1 MQNNQAIPFNKDN
14 FKQIFSVKFL
24 LVITISVPS
33 AIVADYFNLPLAWFL
48 GPMLVTSVGALM
60 GLKIIIPRIVLSSI
74 LILLGLYIGN
84 YIDKNLFSQIHEWV
98 FTSLIMLAYIIISI
112 FIVSIYLQKF
122 SKYERKTSIF
132 SAAPGALGPLMILA
146 EDQKTDLSHV
156 ATSHFCLLYT
166 SDAADD

>member
-24 LVITISVPS
+24 LVITISVPG

-84 YIDKNLFSQIHEWV
+84 YIDKDLFSQIHEWI
-98 FTSLIMLAYIIISI
+98 FTSLIMLAYIILSI

-132 SAAPGALGPLMILA
+132 SAAPGALGPLM
-146 EDQKTDLSHV
+146 TVS
-156 ATSHFCLLYT
+156 YT
-166 SDAADD
+166 HLTLPTRRGV

>member
-60 GLKIIIPRIVLSSI
+60 GLKIIDDDSNDLNTNET
-74 LILLGLYIGN
+74 G
-84 YIDKNLFSQIHEWV
+84 EV
-98 FTSLIMLAYIIISI
+98 F
-112 FIVSIYLQKF
+112 
-122 SKYERKTSIF
+122 
-132 SAAPGALGPLMILA
+132 
-146 EDQKTDLSHV
+146 
-156 ATSHFCLLYT
+156 LLYQFI
-166 SDAADD
+166 

>member
-33 AIVADYFNLPLAWFL
+33 AIVTDYFNLPLAWFL

-84 YIDKNLFSQIHEWV
+84 YIDKDLFSQIHEWI
-98 FTSLIMLAYIIISI
+98 FTSLIMLAYII
-112 FIVSIYLQKF
+112 
-122 SKYERKTSIF
+122 
-132 SAAPGALGPLMILA
+132 
-146 EDQKTDLSHV
+146 LSLSLIHI
-156 ATSHFCLLYT
+156 
-166 SDAADD
+166 